1 MVGSCQGTFKLWWA
15 VVQDDL
21 TGREEDGLTY
31 TLLLDDL
38 SLQVLHDTTMLPLE
52 QLSLEDP
59 MGLDVPD
66 GFGTGGLGF
75 LDHMASGCLGFL
87 DCH

>member
-1 MVGSCQGTFKLWWA
+1 MAGGSQDAFKLQWA

-21 TGREEDGLTY
+21 TSREEVSLTSA
-31 TLLLDDL
+31 LFLDDL
-38 SLQVLHDTTMLPLE
+38 SLQVPYDAAMLPKE
-52 QLSLEDP
+52 QLSLKDP
-59 MGLDVPD
+59 MGLSLIV

-75 LDHMASGCLGFL
+75 LDQVASGCLGFP